1 MFELRFILEECILKK
16 FFGRNTIKRSDVF
29 VIFLTLLLIFSTFL
43 AFRPK
48 SEEGRVAVITVD
60 GKTEMQMDLN
70 LQDDCIFTLETNP
83 VVTLQVKDG
92 KIRFTDSKCPD
103 STCEKAGF
111 LSKVGDTAACV
122 PAKAVV
128 TVKGNNTSGI
138 DAVAG

>member
-1 MFELRFILEECILKK
+1 MEECILKK
-16 FFGRNTIKRSDVF
+16 LFGRNTIKCSDIF

-48 SEEGRVAVITVD
+48 SEEGRVAVITVN
-60 GKTEMQMDLN
+60 GKTEMEMDLN

-92 KIRFTDSKCPD
+92 KIRFTDSECPD

-122 PAKAVV
+122 PAKTVV
-128 TVKGNNTSGI
+128 TVKGNGNSGI
-138 DAVAG
+138 DGVAG